1 MSNFRSNKGYKQ
13 QRIIKFTII
22 GAAIL
27 LILFFYFGSLIGLY
41 SLISKHCNDF
51 IFVSQ
56 VKLEGIRSGTLAEMR
71 QNDL

>member
-1 MSNFRSNKGYKQ
+1 MYAFDIHCNGY
-13 QRIIKFTII
+13 FPV
-22 GAAIL
+22 
-27 LILFFYFGSLIGLY
+27 ILFFYFGSLIGLY